1 MRSKLRAVLPLAF
14 SALLSLIASRRANA
28 QGPGAPLYELPVGV
42 ESRWASPENPAGA
55 KGQAGRANA
64 GRKGSPTI
72 SLKAGQSVVL
82 AEARGTSGTVRRIWM
97 TIFDANTAKQGRLC
111 CGERLLRSVRVDM
124 YWDGARTPAVSA
136 PVGDFFGL
144 GLARMVPFESALF
157 SSPEGRSLVS
167 VVPMPFRR
175 GMKIVLTNEGDVDL
189 PSIYYDV
196 DYTIGDRH
204 PPSTGYFHA
213 YWHRERPTQ
222 PRRDYEIL
230 PRVTGRGRYLG
241 ANVGV
246 IADKTRWLGTWWGE
260 GEVKVFLDGDST
272 LPTLSG
278 TGTEDYIGTAWGE
291 GRFAHLNQG
300 SPVSDEGAGRFAF
313 YRYHVVDPVYFARD
327 VRVTIQQIGYLG
339 GGATDRDRL
348 ALVQAGRRLT
358 RAGAGDE
365 ALDLSKGG
373 LFERADDWSSCSYF
387 YLDRPENGL
396 PALAPVGERVAE
408 M

>member
-1 MRSKLRAVLPLAF
+1 MRPRLPALVPLAIV
-14 SALLSLIASRRANA
+14 ALLTFTASSDVIAQDTA
-28 QGPGAPLYELPVGV
+28 GTPLYELPSGV
-42 ESRWASPENPAGA
+42 ETRWASPENPTGT

-72 SLKAGQSVVL
+72 ALKAGQSVVL

-97 TIFDANTAKQGRLC
+97 TIFDASTAKEGRLC
-111 CGERLLRSVRVDM
+111 C
-124 YWDGARTPAVSA
+124 AAVSA
-136 PVGDFFGL
+136 PLGDFFGL
-144 GLARMVPFESALF
+144 GLARMVTFESALF

-175 GMKIVLTNEGDVDL
+175 GMRIVLTNEGDVDL

-196 DYTIGDRH
+196 DYTVGDRH
-204 PPSTGYFHA
+204 APSTGYFHA

-222 PRRDYEIL
+222 PRRDFEIL

-246 IADKTRWLGTWWGE
+246 IADKARWLGTWWGE
-260 GEVKVFLDGDST
+260 GEVKLFLDGDST

-300 SPVSDEGAGRFAF
+300 SLVSDADAGRFAF

-348 ALVQAGRRLT
+348 ALAQSGHRLT
-358 RAGAGDE
+358 RAGAGDD
-365 ALDLSKGG
+365 ALDLVKGG

-396 PALAPVGERVAE
+396 PALAPVAQRIAE

>member
-1 MRSKLRAVLPLAF
+1 
-14 SALLSLIASRRANA
+14 
-28 QGPGAPLYELPVGV
+28 
-42 ESRWASPENPAGA
+42 
-55 KGQAGRANA
+55 
-64 GRKGSPTI
+64 
-72 SLKAGQSVVL
+72 
-82 AEARGTSGTVRRIWM
+82 
-97 TIFDANTAKQGRLC
+97 
-111 CGERLLRSVRVDM
+111 M

>member
-1 MRSKLRAVLPLAF
+1 
-14 SALLSLIASRRANA
+14 
-28 QGPGAPLYELPVGV
+28 
-42 ESRWASPENPAGA
+42 
-55 KGQAGRANA
+55 
-64 GRKGSPTI
+64 
-72 SLKAGQSVVL
+72 
-82 AEARGTSGTVRRIWM
+82 
-97 TIFDANTAKQGRLC
+97 
-111 CGERLLRSVRVDM
+111 M

-175 GMKIVLTNEGDVDL
+175 GMRIVLTNEGDVDL

-196 DYTIGDRH
+196 DYTVGDRH
-204 PPSTGYFHA
+204 APSFGYFHA
-213 YWHRERPTQ
+213 YWHRERTTQ
-222 PRRDYEIL
+222 PKRDYEIL

-246 IADKTRWLGTWWGE
+246 IADKARWLGTWWGE
-260 GEVKVFLDGDST
+260 GEVKVYLDGDSA

-300 SPVSDEGAGRFAF
+300 SPVSDDNAGRYAF

-327 VRVTIQQIGYLG
+327 ARVTIQQIGYLG

-348 ALVQAGRRLT
+348 ALVQSGRRLT
-358 RAGAGDE
+358 RAGAGDD
-365 ALDLSKGG
+365 ALDLAKGG

-396 PALAPVGERVAE
+396 PALAPVAERIAGL
-408 M
+408 